1 MANAC
6 VAVTIPSTDGVGAA
20 YCDAPCEGDFCNEHK
35 YLDEFGIDYE
45 SDEFKGYA
53 DYVGDPDDVY
63 ERERDHE
70 MGM

>member
-6 VAVTIPSTDGVGAA
+6 VAVTIPETNGVEAQ
-20 YCDAPCEGDFCNEHK
+20 YCDAPCEGDFCKDHA

-45 SDEFKGYA
+45 EFKGYA
-53 DYVGDPDDVY
+53 DYVGDPDAEYDRIV
-63 ERERDHE
+63 DHE